1 MAESHVNSGIA
12 NKISKLKQH
21 KQSLLKQIQ
30 EIDQQI
36 SILTQAAKIMG
47 EIDQLPKLRSQA
59 FGNSVRALVVQV
71 LKQATEP
78 LTAAEITTQAMEL
91 DRETKETEQPTSKT
105 DIKHLKSVQN
115 ALSFL
120 IKDGIVSKT
129 GSRKDGVKYFW
140 DANQEKGSRTE

>member
-1 MAESHVNSGIA
+1 MAESHINSGIA

-47 EIDQLPKLRSQA
+47 EIDHLPKLRSHA
-59 FGNSVRALVVQV
+59 FGNSVRVLVVQV

-78 LTAAEITTQAMEL
+78 LTTAEITILAMKL
-91 DRETKETEQPTSKT
+91 DGEMQSSERLASKT

-115 ALSFL
+115 ALGFL
-120 IKDGIVSKT
+120 VKDGVVSKT
-129 GSRKDGVKYFW
+129 GSRSEGVRYFW
-140 DANQEKGSRTE
+140 CANREQAE